1 VDRLIYRDE
10 VLVSSERSRTSSSNF
25 VTSVS
30 YWRTMRKKRTK
41 AERDRIR
48 HAAENH
54 PRARFLRDLEELGW
68 KELEARGVQTER
80 MKLRR
85 RYYPPKLA
93 DG

>member
-1 VDRLIYRDE
+1 MQHSGEVDRLIYRDE
-10 VLVSSERSRTSSSNF
+10 VLGIIGALSDIVVELRDIRG
-25 VTSVS
+25 
-30 YWRTMRKKRTK
+30 KKRTK

-68 KELEARGVQTER
+68 KELEARGVETER